1 MKLNIIQYVHPE
13 IQNLYNYLEMEFH
26 PLKLYDSVKSSIEFI
41 SNNEEL
47 SQYIPALEEI
57 IITRVLKQVMK
68 GLLKVLTK
76 SVINMS
82 LSEKKNSSNGTM
94 SSSKMVVLVEIFLNQ
109 KCPHLSVND
118 TFLK

>member
-1 MKLNIIQYVHPE
+1 MYFIGFCQVKLNIIQYVHPE

-68 GLLKVLTK
+68 GILKVLTK
-76 SVINMS
+76 SV
-82 LSEKKNSSNGTM
+82 SNGT
-94 SSSKMVVLVEIFLNQ
+94 VQVE
-109 KCPHLSVND
+109 K
-118 TFLK
+118 LKSL